1 MRIFAYIWM
10 FFFMGI
16 PAVLMVV
23 GVSMITTQ
31 QDRLA
36 RYLPVPAVIVES
48 EVRTSR
54 GSKGST
60 NYHADIRYA
69 YEVNGYK
76 LSATQLNAAGVTE
89 SGHDWAHGLVTAYP
103 VGMKTTAWYDPAAP
117 EEAFLQRYTAFD
129 PYVFVLFP
137 MLFIYIGAMAG
148 VAMLRSGIKAKP
160 PVALPEG
167 GFELSPHRPIG
178 SRLRTAL
185 FHTALWWSVGLAAVG
200 HYLSVSDAASSGAMI
215 LSGIYFAVGLFP
227 LCSLI
232 YFFLLSRTVAEPR
245 VSVDTDRFR
254 QGETF
259 HVLVEQPVKMH
270 VKVDALEVALICT
283 EHRKTTSGSKTS
295 YSSHRMHEQ
304 KFNVLE
310 KDVEAPDGQ
319 PLSGLQ
325 KITIPPHLPVS
336 SSTGYPRHDWHL
348 SVVTKI
354 TGRPDYRGIFAIQVE
369 PRGAK

>member
-1 MRIFAYIWM
+1 MRFFAYIWM

-16 PAVLMVV
+16 PAVLMAV
-23 GVSMITTQ
+23 GVSMISTQ

-36 RYLPVPAVIVES
+36 RYLPVPAVIVQS

-60 NYHADIRYA
+60 NYHADIRYE
-69 YEVNGYK
+69 YEINHLK

-89 SGHDWAHGLVTAYP
+89 SGHDWAQGLVTAYP
-103 VGMKTTAWYDPAAP
+103 VGMKTTAWYDPDAP

-129 PYVFVLFP
+129 PYVFILFP
-137 MLFIYIGAMAG
+137 MLFIYIGATAGAMMLRAG
-148 VAMLRSGIKAKP
+148 VKVRP

-167 GFELSPHRPIG
+167 GFELKPQRSIA
-178 SRLRTAL
+178 SRLRVAL
-185 FHTALWWSVGLAAVG
+185 FHTVLWWSVGLAAVG

-215 LSGIYFAVGLFP
+215 LSGIYFAAGLFP
-227 LCSLI
+227 LGSLL

-254 QGETF
+254 LGEVF
-259 HVLVEQPVKMH
+259 HVLIEQPVKMSA
-270 VKVDALEVALICT
+270 KIDALEVTLICT
-283 EHRKTTSGSKTS
+283 EHRKTSSGSKTS
-295 YSSHRMHEQ
+295 YTSHRMHEQ

-310 KDVEAPDGQ
+310 KDVEAPTGQ

-325 KITIPPHLPVS
+325 KLVIPQSLPPTS
-336 SSTGYPRHDWHL
+336 SGNYPYHDWHL

-354 TGRPDYRGIFAIQVE
+354 TGRPDYRGIFGIQVE
-369 PRGAK
+369 PA